1 MLDNINL
8 KCTIKDN
15 MNVINTTV
23 LRNNLATSLAEVEKK
38 KDYLLVAKRGKITSA
53 LVNIDLFE
61 DLVALTNKSY
71 LQSIKK
77 AREEYKKGDVFSP
90 EQVFGAI

>member
-1 MLDNINL
+1 MNIVNAA
-8 KCTIKDN
+8 I
-15 MNVINTTV
+15 
-23 LRNNLATSLAEVEKK
+23 LRNNLAASLAEVEKK

-61 DLVALTNKSY
+61 DLVALTKKSY

-77 AREEYKKGDVFSP
+77 ARAEYKKGDIFTH
-90 EQVFGAI
+90 EQTFGAV